1 MIKSSPKSKGANMQK
16 YEGYESLILQC
27 ETLLDEC
34 EIDFVKKAKSLLK
47 EQDFYADPDDFESA
61 MSVAFRAIIGYG
73 TSAKSVLHGLK
84 TCLNKDEKLAKYIL
98 KNSILDFKKNFKE
111 KEPRFENTLE
121 AAISR
126 FNNDFGLNEDIV
138 IKKAGQEEQIQ
149 TNTISFDG
157 ENTLI
162 FGDIFSEL
170 KAAKESELWLLNL
183 YKGVPI
189 KNKAKITDIENEKL
203 SLKTELIQLL
213 AIKEEGSAFILKG
226 ENISSDI
233 ECKVLNFN
241 FGAGVVM
248 LEPFR
253 RSTKT
258 AALLR
263 AHPRLQPSK
272 LTPVSLLCDDK
283 RIDAQ
288 LFDISRGGLGAI
300 CANGLRLQSGSKLKA
315 IFNIEIAGALKQI
328 DLNLELVI
336 ALNYQGTMRYCCK
349 ITDTAQPCMSDIF
362 AYTDI
367 RQKET
372 LDELSK
378 KAQDFL

>member
-1 MIKSSPKSKGANMQK
+1 MIKSNPKIKGANMQK
-16 YEGYESLILQC
+16 YEGYENLILQC

-73 TSAKSVLHGLK
+73 TSAKSVLDGLK
-84 TCLNKDEKLAKYIL
+84 ACLNKDEKLAKYIL

-111 KEPRFENTLE
+111 KKPRFENTLE
-121 AAISR
+121 AAIAR
-126 FNNDFGLNEDIV
+126 FSSDFGLNEDIV
-138 IKKAGQEEQIQ
+138 IKKAEQEQIQ

-162 FGDIFSEL
+162 FGDIFWEL

-203 SLKTELIQLL
+203 SLKTELIQLI
-213 AIKEEGSAFILKG
+213 AIKEEGQAFILKG

-233 ECKVLNFN
+233 ECRVLNFN
-241 FGAGVVM
+241 FGASVVI

-263 AHPRLQPSK
+263 AHPRIQPSK
-272 LTPVSLLCDDK
+272 LTPVSLLCDDG

-300 CANGLRLQSGSKLKA
+300 CANGPRLPGGSKLKA
-315 IFNIEIAGALKQI
+315 IFNLEIAGALKQI

-349 ITDTAQPCMSDIF
+349 IADTVQPCMSDIF

>member
-1 MIKSSPKSKGANMQK
+1 MQK

-73 TSAKSVLHGLK
+73 TSAKSVLDGLK

-126 FNNDFGLNEDIV
+126 FNDDFGLDEDIV
-138 IKKAGQEEQIQ
+138 IEKAGQEEQIQ

-157 ENTLI
+157 ANTLV
-162 FGDIFSEL
+162 FGDIFWEL

-233 ECKVLNFN
+233 ECRVLNFN

-263 AHPRLQPSK
+263 AHPRIQPSK
-272 LTPVSLLCDDK
+272 LTPVSLLCDNG

-288 LFDISRGGLGAI
+288 LFDISRDGLGAI
-300 CANGLRLQSGSKLKA
+300 CANGLRLRGGSKLKA

-328 DLNLELVI
+328 DLNLELVV

>member
-1 MIKSSPKSKGANMQK
+1 MQK

-34 EIDFVKKAKSLLK
+34 ELEFVKKAKSLLK
-47 EQDFYADPDDFESA
+47 EQDIYADPDDFESA
-61 MSVAFRAIIGYG
+61 MSVAFRAITRYG
-73 TSAKSVLHGLK
+73 TSAEAVLGELKS
-84 TCLNKDEKLAKYIL
+84 CLNKDENLAKYIL
-98 KNSILDFKKNFKE
+98 KNSILDFKT
-111 KEPRFENTLE
+111 RFSAKKPEFGNTLE

-126 FNNDFGLNEDIV
+126 FDEDFGLSEDIV
-138 IKKAGQEEQIQ
+138 VEKVEQEEQMH

-157 ENTLI
+157 ANTLV

-170 KAAKESELWLLNL
+170 NAAKDANSELWLLNL

-189 KNKAKITDIENEKL
+189 KNKAQIVNIADERL
-203 SLKTELIQLL
+203 RLKTELIQLL

-226 ENISSDI
+226 QNISSDI
-233 ECKVLNFN
+233 EGKVSNFD
-241 FGAGVVM
+241 FGGGISI
-248 LEPFR
+248 LKEFR

-263 AHPRLQPSK
+263 AHPRVQPSK
-272 LTPVSLLCDDK
+272 LTPVSLLCDDE
-283 RIDAQ
+283 RIEAQ

-300 CANGLRLQSGSKLKA
+300 CADGLRLPSGSQLKA
-315 IFNIEIAGALKQI
+315 IFNLEIAGALKQI
-328 DLNLELVI
+328 SLNLRLVV
-336 ALNYQGTMRYCCK
+336 ALNYQGTMRYCCE
-349 ITDTAQPCMSDIF
+349 IVDTTQPCMSDIF
-362 AYTDI
+362 AYTDM

>member
-1 MIKSSPKSKGANMQK
+1 MQK

-73 TSAKSVLHGLK
+73 TSAKSVLDGLK

-126 FNNDFGLNEDIV
+126 FNDDFGLDEDIV
-138 IKKAGQEEQIQ
+138 IEKAEQEQIQ

-157 ENTLI
+157 ANTLV
-162 FGDIFSEL
+162 FGDIFWEL
-170 KAAKESELWLLNL
+170 KAAKKSELWLLNL

-233 ECKVLNFN
+233 ECRVLNFN
-241 FGAGVVM
+241 FGAGMVM

-300 CANGLRLQSGSKLKA
+300 CADGLMLQAGSKLKA
-315 IFNIEIAGALKQI
+315 IFNLEIAGALKQI
-328 DLNLELVI
+328 SLNLELVI

-349 ITDTAQPCMSDIF
+349 IADTTQPCMSDIF

>member
-1 MIKSSPKSKGANMQK
+1 MIKSSPKIKGANMQK
-16 YEGYESLILQC
+16 YEGYENLILQC

-73 TSAKSVLHGLK
+73 TSAKSVLDGLK
-84 TCLNKDEKLAKYIL
+84 ACLNKDEKLAKYIL

-111 KEPRFENTLE
+111 KKPRFENTLE
-121 AAISR
+121 AAIAR
-126 FNNDFGLNEDIV
+126 FSSDFGLNEDIV
-138 IKKAGQEEQIQ
+138 IKKAEQEQIQ

-162 FGDIFSEL
+162 FGDIFWEL
-170 KAAKESELWLLNL
+170 KAAKESGLWLLNL

-203 SLKTELIQLL
+203 SLKTELIQLI
-213 AIKEEGSAFILKG
+213 AIKEEGQAFILKG

-233 ECKVLNFN
+233 ECRVLNFN
-241 FGAGVVM
+241 FGASVVI

-263 AHPRLQPSK
+263 AHPRIQPSK
-272 LTPVSLLCDDK
+272 LTHVSLLCDDG

-300 CANGLRLQSGSKLKA
+300 CANGPRLSGGSKLKA
-315 IFNIEIAGALKQI
+315 IFNLEIAGALKQI

-349 ITDTAQPCMSDIF
+349 IADTTEPCMSDIF

>member
-1 MIKSSPKSKGANMQK
+1 MQK

-27 ETLLDEC
+27 GVLLDEC
-34 EIDFVKKAKSLLK
+34 ELDFVKKAKSLLK

-61 MSVAFRAIIGYG
+61 ISVAFRAIISYG
-73 TSAKSVLHGLK
+73 ASAKSVLESLK
-84 TCLNKDEKLAKYIL
+84 VCLNKDEKLAKYIL
-98 KNSILDFKKNFKE
+98 KNSILDFKEKFKE
-111 KEPRFENTLE
+111 KKPEFENTLE
-121 AAISR
+121 VAISR

-138 IKKAGQEEQIQ
+138 IKKAQQEEQIQ

-157 ENTLI
+157 ANTMI

-170 KAAKESELWLLNL
+170 RAAKNANSELGLLNL

-189 KNKAKITDIENEKL
+189 KNKAQIIYIADEKL

-213 AIKEEGSAFILKG
+213 AIKEEDSAFILKG
-226 ENISSDI
+226 QNISSDI
-233 ECKVLNFN
+233 ECRVSNFD
-241 FGAGVVM
+241 FGSGVVM
-248 LEPFR
+248 LKHFR

-258 AALLR
+258 AAMLR
-263 AHPRLQPSK
+263 THPRLQPSK
-272 LTPVSLLCDDK
+272 LTPLSLFYGDK

-300 CANGLRLQSGSKLKA
+300 CADGVKLPSGSRLKA
-315 IFNIEIAGALKQI
+315 IFNLEIAGALKQI
-328 DLNLELVI
+328 SLNLELVV

-349 ITDTAQPCMSDIF
+349 IGEPNKPCMSDIF

-372 LDELSK
+372 LDELNK
-378 KAQDFL
+378 KAGEFLQML

>member
-47 EQDFYADPDDFESA
+47 EQDFYADPDDFESV

-73 TSAKSVLHGLK
+73 TSAKSVLDDLK
-84 TCLNKDEKLAKYIL
+84 ACLNKDEKLAKYIL

-126 FNNDFGLNEDIV
+126 FKNDFGLNEDIV

-189 KNKAKITDIENEKL
+189 KNKAKITDIKNEEL

-263 AHPRLQPSK
+263 AHPRIQPSK
-272 LTPVSLLCDDK
+272 LTPVSLLCDNG

-315 IFNIEIAGALKQI
+315 IFNLEIAGALKQI
-328 DLNLELVI
+328 DLNLELVV

-349 ITDTAQPCMSDIF
+349 IADTAQSCMSDIF

>member
-1 MIKSSPKSKGANMQK
+1 MQK

-47 EQDFYADPDDFESA
+47 EQDFYADPDDFESV

-73 TSAKSVLHGLK
+73 TSAKSVLDGLK
-84 TCLNKDEKLAKYIL
+84 ACLNKDEKLAKYIL

-263 AHPRLQPSK
+263 AHPRIQPSK
-272 LTPVSLLCDDK
+272 LTPVSLLCDNG

-315 IFNIEIAGALKQI
+315 IFNLEIAGALKQI
-328 DLNLELVI
+328 SLNLELVV

-349 ITDTAQPCMSDIF
+349 IADTAQPCMSDIF

>member
-1 MIKSSPKSKGANMQK
+1 MQK

-34 EIDFVKKAKSLLK
+34 EIDFVKKAKTLLK

-61 MSVAFRAIIGYG
+61 ISVAFRAIIGYG
-73 TSAKSVLHGLK
+73 TSAKSVLDGLK

-203 SLKTELIQLL
+203 SLKTELIQLIG
-213 AIKEEGSAFILKG
+213 IKEEGPAFILKG

-233 ECKVLNFN
+233 ECRVLNFN

-263 AHPRLQPSK
+263 AHPRIQPSK
-272 LTPVSLLCDDK
+272 LTPVSLLCDNG

-288 LFDISRGGLGAI
+288 LFDISRDGLGAI
-300 CANGLRLQSGSKLKA
+300 CANGLRLRGGSKLKA

-328 DLNLELVI
+328 DLNLELVV

-349 ITDTAQPCMSDIF
+349 IADTTQPCMSDIF

>member
-1 MIKSSPKSKGANMQK
+1 MQK

-73 TSAKSVLHGLK
+73 TSAKSVLDGLK

-126 FNNDFGLNEDIV
+126 FNDDFGLDEDIV
-138 IKKAGQEEQIQ
+138 IEKAGQEEQIQ

-157 ENTLI
+157 ANTLV
-162 FGDIFSEL
+162 FGDIFWEL

-241 FGAGVVM
+241 FGAGMVM

-263 AHPRLQPSK
+263 AHPRIHPSK
-272 LTPVSLLCDDK
+272 LTPVSLLCDDG

-300 CANGLRLQSGSKLKA
+300 CANGLRLQAGSKLKA
-315 IFNIEIAGALKQI
+315 IFNLEIAGALKQI
-328 DLNLELVI
+328 SLNLELVV

-349 ITDTAQPCMSDIF
+349 ITDTTQPCMSDIF

>member
-1 MIKSSPKSKGANMQK
+1 MQK

-73 TSAKSVLHGLK
+73 TSAKSVLDGLK

-126 FNNDFGLNEDIV
+126 FNDDFGLDEDIV
-138 IKKAGQEEQIQ
+138 IEKAEQEQIQ

-157 ENTLI
+157 ANTLV
-162 FGDIFSEL
+162 FGDIFWEL

-226 ENISSDI
+226 GNISSDI

-241 FGAGVVM
+241 FGAGMVM

-300 CANGLRLQSGSKLKA
+300 CADGLRLQAGSKLKA
-315 IFNIEIAGALKQI
+315 IFNLEIAGTLKQI

-378 KAQDFL
+378 KAHDFL